1 MQTMVTNGVSFS
13 LVAGTLIAVNF
24 TSGGAAYY
32 TANGSTVTWGTLN
45 VNSTGSKPIKAWDR
59 YANQGNEFKPESGV
73 HNFVYDGTNWCM
85 VTFHMY
91 R

>member
-1 MQTMVTNGVSFS
+1 MQTNGVSFE

-24 TSGGAAYY
+24 TAGGEAYY
-32 TANGSTVTWGTLN
+32 YANGTAVTWGTLN
-45 VNSTGSKPIKAWDR
+45 VNSTGAKEIKAWSR
-59 YANQGNEFKPESGV
+59 YANQGNEFKPSGGI